1 MPNQSTEMKQSGS
14 AIKGGEAESSGPKIE
29 KRVSFV
35 AGTESAQQS
44 QVPVSVNVN
53 IELASKT
60 EPSAA
65 AMTNSQVLGKRTSEA
80 KDGP

>member
-1 MPNQSTEMKQSGS
+1 M
-14 AIKGGEAESSGPKIE
+14 
-29 KRVSFV
+29 

-65 AMTNSQVLGKRTSEA
+65 AKTNSQVLGKRTSEA